1 MYKYISQKMGTKKI
15 TKQETK
21 TIIDHETG
29 EIIKTDDLKSYAVES
44 EPNYVKM
51 YIDDIAKLKDVP
63 QASNDVLRVL
73 VRNMSYGNLVVMIKP
88 IKDKIKEET
97 GLSLNTINKS
107 IQNLYK
113 AGILI
118 RQSRSVYLVD
128 PNLFAKGKWEDIKK
142 LRLVIEYNN
151 DGTKSINS
159 NMVEQLKLNI

>member
-1 MYKYISQKMGTKKI
+1 MGTKKV
-15 TKQETK
+15 TRQETK
-21 TIIDHETG
+21 TVIDHETG

-51 YIDDIAKLKDVP
+51 YIEDIGKLKDVP
-63 QASNDVLRVL
+63 PASNDVLGVL
-73 VRNMSYGNLVVMIKP
+73 VRNMSYGNMVVMIKP

-118 RQSRSVYLVD
+118 RQSRSVYIVD
-128 PNLFAKGKWEDIKK
+128 PTLFAKGKWEDIKK

-159 NMVEQLKLNI
+159 NMVEQLKLNM